1 MRGRAD
7 YGKAMF
13 EGTADTLRKK
23 EKTMFEAVKVNVSY
37 GKSRVIQDLSM
48 TIADGERMAI
58 LGRNGVG
65 KTTFLKS
72 CMGILPVSSGEIHFD
87 GENITKVR
95 TFRRSQAGLG
105 YVPQGR
111 EIIPYLTVNEN
122 LELGAMGH
130 PSVDAAARKK
140 WVLGYFPALKV
151 HMERNGGVLSGGL
164 QQQLALAR
172 CLMGEPRMILLD
184 EPTEGIQ
191 PNVVME
197 IADTLRKIAEETGI
211 TIAVVE
217 QNLKFARRLAE
228 KFVILQK
235 GTVVASGQMEELDEE
250 LVKKYLSV

>member
-1 MRGRAD
+1 
-7 YGKAMF
+7 MF
-13 EGTADTLRKK
+13 DARD
-23 EKTMFEAVKVNVSY
+23 VNVSY
-37 GKSRVIQDLSM
+37 GKSRVINNLSLH
-48 TIADGERMAI
+48 IEKGSRMAI

-72 CMGILPVSSGEIHFD
+72 AMGILPVTSGTITFD
-87 GENITKVR
+87 GKDITQMK
-95 TFRRSQAGLG
+95 TYRRSQEGLG

-111 EIIPYLTVNEN
+111 EIIPLLTVNDN

-130 PSVDAAARKK
+130 PHVNMAEKK
-140 WVLGYFPALKV
+140 EWVLNYFPALKV

-164 QQQLALAR
+164 QQQLAIAR
-172 CLMGEPRMILLD
+172 CLMSEPKMILLD

-197 IADTLRKIAEETGI
+197 IADILKRIAEETGI

-228 KFVILQK
+228 DYVIIQK
-235 GTVVASGQMEELDEE
+235 GTVVAGGKLAELDDEIT
-250 LVKKYLSV
+250 KKYLSV

>member
-1 MRGRAD
+1 MF
-7 YGKAMF
+7 KA
-13 EGTADTLRKK
+13 ENVD
-23 EKTMFEAVKVNVSY
+23 VSY
-37 GKSRVIQDLSM
+37 GKSKVINNLSLEIKKGSR
-48 TIADGERMAI
+48 TAI

-72 CMGILPVSSGEIHFD
+72 AMGVLPMGNGTLTFD
-87 GENITKVR
+87 GQDITRMK
-95 TFRRSQAGLG
+95 TFRRSQIGLG

-111 EIIPYLTVNEN
+111 EIIPLLTVNEN

-130 PSVDAAARKK
+130 AGINIQEKK
-140 WVLGYFPALKV
+140 EWVLGYFPALKV

-164 QQQLALAR
+164 QQQLAIAR
-172 CLMGEPRMILLD
+172 CLMGEPKMILLD

-197 IADTLRKIAEETGI
+197 IADTLKKIAQETGI

-228 KFVILQK
+228 NFVIIQK
-235 GTVVASGQMEELDEE
+235 GSVVATGKMSELNDEII
-250 LVKKYLSV
+250 KKYLSV

>member
-1 MRGRAD
+1 
-7 YGKAMF
+7 MF
-13 EGTADTLRKK
+13 DAEN
-23 EKTMFEAVKVNVSY
+23 VNVSY
-37 GKSRVIQDLSM
+37 GKSRVINDLSLHIEKG
-48 TIADGERMAI
+48 TRMAI

-72 CMGILPVSSGEIHFD
+72 AMGVLPVASGKITFD
-87 GENITKVR
+87 GQDITKMK
-95 TFRRSQAGLG
+95 TYRRSQLGLG

-111 EIIPYLTVNEN
+111 EIIPLLTVNDN

-130 PSVDAAARKK
+130 PQVKAAEKK
-140 WVLGYFPALKV
+140 EWVLNYFPALKV

-164 QQQLALAR
+164 QQQLAIAR
-172 CLMGEPRMILLD
+172 CLMGEPKMILLD

-197 IADTLRKIAEETGI
+197 IADTLKKIALETGI

-228 KFVILQK
+228 DYVIIQK
-235 GTVVASGQMEELDEE
+235 GTVVASGKLAELNEEIT
-250 LVKKYLSV
+250 KKYLSV